1 MKKILFSVLA
11 VAALASCTNDQTI
24 ATPKGEAIAFDKVWV
39 DNATRATDLNA
50 NTLQDF
56 GVYAS
61 VKTTATEGLI
71 MNNVPVTKQA
81 SGAYT
86 YENTQYWV
94 PNTTYSFAAIAPK
107 TDARWAYTTDG
118 SVAHAGTISFD
129 NAAAG
134 ANQDLIYAFESRELA
149 ADALTSAPSAVGFTF
164 NHMLARVRFTFVNS
178 IAAGSNI
185 TMKIS
190 NVKVADAYANG
201 TLAVEDGEPAADWVA
216 ANKTLEVAF
225 ANAGAVLAGNGGSET
240 TEHHYLIPAYDTYTI
255 NFDVTVY
262 QAGVELDTYA
272 RTATVRLDMQ
282 KGNSYDIKAALTTET
297 VIPNPLFPIEFTV
310 TKVEDWSNYT
320 KVEAAVVEEVAT
332 ADELVAAIA
341 AGSNVVLTQD
351 INLDEQ
357 TVYTRAAEAGLVL
370 NNDVVIDGAG
380 HTLSTSAVRAIQAI
394 GAKKITV
401 RNLTLNAGGE
411 RGIQLQGENQTLIV
425 ENVKATAKNYTL
437 NFTSSCQNATVVVN
451 DSELKGLNVVNV
463 WAANSNITINNTTL
477 TCEDNATEGYAVV
490 CNNGENTTVT
500 VNGGKVV
507 ICGSNAEDTY
517 AGLQAT
523 PTAVVKFVGTECEGG
538 NLEVEGHVCAIN
550 YGEYRYTFGT
560 VAEAVEYAQDGE
572 TIVLINNVTLE
583 SPVHVSKN
591 IAFDLNGK
599 NISIEREGKE
609 QNYVFAVFEGGNLT
623 INGEGNVHAG
633 EATYSIAVWAYGGDV
648 TINGGNYTNAGEG
661 SDLILSDK
669 GSVVTINGGTFKAA
683 EIQEGVDSTNE
694 KYSALN
700 CVDKTGS
707 SFVVKGG
714 KFYMFDPANN
724 ASESPAVSFVA
735 EGYESVPEGE
745 WFVVKAI

>member
-61 VKTTATEGLI
+61 VKTTTTEGLI

-107 TDARWAYTTDG
+107 TDAEWAYTTDG

-129 NAAAG
+129 NEAAG

-201 TLAVEDGEPAADWVA
+201 TLAVEAGEPATNWVA
-216 ANKTLEVAF
+216 ADKNLEVAF
-225 ANAGAVLAGNGGSET
+225 ANAGEVLAGNGGSET

-320 KVEAAVVEEVAT
+320 EVESVPTTKVDT
-332 ADELVAAIA
+332 ADELVDAIA
-341 AGSNVVLTQD
+341 KGYNVVLTD
-351 INLDEQ
+351 DV
-357 TVYTRAAEAGLVL
+357 TV
-370 NNDVVIDGAG
+370 
-380 HTLSTSAVRAIQAI
+380 TS
-394 GAKKITV
+394 
-401 RNLTLNAGGE
+401 
-411 RGIQLQGENQTLIV
+411 
-425 ENVKATAKNYTL
+425 Y
-437 NFTSSCQNATVVVN
+437 
-451 DSELKGLNVVNV
+451 LNVTK
-463 WAANSNITINNTTL
+463 SITL
-477 TCEDNATEGYAVV
+477 
-490 CNNGENTTVT
+490 
-500 VNGGKVV
+500 
-507 ICGSNAEDTY
+507 
-517 AGLQAT
+517 
-523 PTAVVKFVGTECEGG
+523 
-538 NLEVEGHVCAIN
+538 
-550 YGEYRYTFGT
+550 
-560 VAEAVEYAQDGE
+560 
-572 TIVLINNVTLE
+572 
-583 SPVHVSKN
+583 
-591 IAFDLNGK
+591 DLNGK
-599 NISIEREGKE
+599 TLTAAKDGAEIDAIRAKDNAVLTITGNGVVNASYSAVVAMHDSKVIIESGEFTSNGE
-609 QNYVFAVFEGGNLT
+609 AVFVQNNASVEILGGSYKSIDNPTYTL
-623 INGEGNVHAG
+623 NQLDKYR
-633 EATYSIAVWAYGGDV
+633 ATTSI
-648 TINGGNYTNAGEG
+648 
-661 SDLILSDK
+661 
-669 GSVVTINGGTFKAA
+669 
-683 EIQEGVDSTNE
+683 
-694 KYSALN
+694 
-700 CVDKTGS
+700 
-707 SFVVKGG
+707 VVKGG
-714 KFYMFDPANN
+714 KFYDFNPADN
-724 ASESPAVSFVA
+724 AAEGENTNFVA
-735 EGYESVPEGE
+735 AGYSVEKDGD
-745 WFVVKAI
+745 WYIVK